1 MVLIRIQL
9 DPIVPLLPRIDLQ
22 EAEIMMKESNRY
34 GDHVVTEILGEPSSN
49 VMYDTCQVSTVAH
62 CVFIC

>member
-34 GDHVVTEILGEPSSN
+34 GDHVVTEIGEPSSN
-49 VMYDTCQVSTVAH
+49 VIYDACPVLTVAH

>member
-34 GDHVVTEILGEPSSN
+34 GDHVVTEIGELSSN
-49 VMYDTCQVSTVAH
+49 VIYDACPVSTVAH